1 MTPFQDLVDH
11 ANLLLSQ
18 EAPSPTDLQKT
29 LLEIDELI
37 NSPEFQEL
45 PGEERSALQS
55 LRRDFKTR
63 ISHKN
68 GELSESGGATGGS
81 AGIQTGSTYQEPAT
95 APLELRSH
103 NTEAEGEMETAERMF
118 YSGRYAEAIKHYE
131 HVLQIEPNWERA
143 RQHRSEAENYLRTGY
158 IPTVALPAEAASSYG
173 KAQSAARVG
182 RYADAL
188 ALLSKAQTVLR
199 ELGIQRWQEGQE
211 FEQKLQENIDAENVY
226 QEGLKAFESGQIDE
240 AIERVDTALQA
251 TGQPK
256 YANKSQAYRKV
267 KETLRAVNDTLNS
280 ATPDINAIVQ
290 AKAAIDGLV
299 HDYGENPAF
308 QRVSSRLENAIPKVT
323 APVKDQVRSL
333 KSQAEKS
340 TTIEGTLYMAQQA
353 KAQLDTIRS
362 LQAVDESLDRLQHDV
377 EKLIRDTEKY
387 EADLQAAQAAY
398 QNNRRWPASASR
410 LSSEVRLR
418 YPNDPGV
425 VALNRSL
432 GGYNAGRLAI
442 RVGIGFLFLV
452 ILFFLIQ
459 WGAGRFR
466 AYTLSLTPT
475 VTSTPT
481 NTATVTPTSTATPT
495 ATSTPQPSVTPT
507 LTPTPLAGT
516 VLRTIWVRS
525 GCYEQFNAVGRIPQN
540 GTIHF
545 LPSERRFDD
554 FNREC
559 VLVEYLSPTS
569 SVIGW
574 VLFADIGPAE
584 VTITPSATP

>member
-1 MTPFQDLVDH
+1 MSLYQELIDQATQLS
-11 ANLLLSQ
+11 SQ
-18 EAPSPTDLQKT
+18 EAPDSTAVQKT
-29 LLEIDELI
+29 LLDIDELI
-37 NSPEFQEL
+37 NSPEFSEL
-45 PGEERSALQS
+45 TPEERGALQS
-55 LRRDFKTR
+55 VRRELKNTITTKNREAMNGAD
-63 ISHKN
+63 ISPI
-68 GELSESGGATGGS
+68 
-81 AGIQTGSTYQEPAT
+81 GIQAGGTYQEPIT
-95 APLELRSH
+95 TPVDLRPH
-103 NTEAEGEMETAERMF
+103 NTEAEGQMETAERMF

-131 HVLQIEPNWERA
+131 RVLQIEPNWERA

-158 IPTVALPAEAASSYG
+158 IPSVALPAEAASAYG

-182 RYADAL
+182 RYADAM

-240 AIERVDTALQA
+240 AIERVDTAFQA

-267 KETLRAVNDTLNS
+267 KESLRSINDTLNS
-280 ATPDINAIVQ
+280 ASPDINAIVQ
-290 AKAAIDGLV
+290 AKVVVDGLI

-308 QRVSSRLENAIPKVT
+308 QRVRSRLENAIPKVT

-353 KAQLDTIRS
+353 RSQLDTIRS
-362 LQAVDESLDRLQHDV
+362 LQGVDESLDRLQSDV
-377 EKLIRDTEKY
+377 EKLIRGTEKY
-387 EADLQAAQAAY
+387 EADLIAAQASY
-398 QNNRRWPASASR
+398 QNNRRWPTNAARMSE
-410 LSSEVRLR
+410 EVRYR

-432 GGYNAGRLAI
+432 SGYRASRMAI
-442 RVGIGFLFLV
+442 RVGLGILLLILLV
-452 ILFFLIQ
+452 FLIQ

-466 AYTLSLTPT
+466 AYSLSRTPT
-475 VTSTPT
+475 VTPTATTTATLTPT
-481 NTATVTPTSTATPT
+481 GTSTPT
-495 ATSTPQPSVTPT
+495 ATSTPEPTATPT
-507 LTPTPLAGT
+507 LTPTPVAGS
-516 VLRTIWVRS
+516 VLRTIWARS
-525 GCYEQFNAVGRIPQN
+525 GCYEQFNAVGRIPADA
-540 GTIHF
+540 TIRF
-545 LPSERRFDD
+545 LPSERRFDS

-559 VLVEYLSPTS
+559 ILVEYQSPTS

-574 VLFADIGPAE
+574 VLFADIGPME
-584 VTITPSATP
+584 VEMTRTATP